1 MQGRSSIVIAHRLS
15 TVIGADRIVVMD
27 KGRIV
32 DAGTHGE
39 LLTRCGIYANLYRI
53 QFASE

>member
-27 KGRIV
+27 KGEIV
-32 DAGTHGE
+32 DAGKHGE
-39 LLTRCGIYANLYRI
+39 LLNRCAIYANLYRI
-53 QFASE
+53 QFAGE